1 MLVCSVAMA
10 APNLHPTLAFT
21 MMLPLPGILLILSVL
36 KPNNFYS
43 FFLLKVTSAG
53 KPSLSPLWCPSFEP
67 PQHTVPLL
75 SQH

>member
-1 MLVCSVAMA
+1 MLVCLVAVA

-21 MMLPLPGILLILSVL
+21 MMLLLPGIVLFSVL

-53 KPSLSPLWCPSFEP
+53 KTFLSPLWSPSFEP
-67 PQHTVPLL
+67 AGQEYHSCPST
-75 SQH
+75 

>member
-1 MLVCSVAMA
+1 MLVCLVAVA

-21 MMLPLPGILLILSVL
+21 MMLPLPGILLLFSVL

-53 KPSLSPLWCPSFEP
+53 KTSLSPLWSPSFEP
-67 PQHTVPLL
+67 AGQEYHSCPST
-75 SQH
+75 